1 MEGDEEKEKTFS
13 KKKKNITSSG
23 EDKTIHGWR
32 SSQKRDH
39 KKEQETVTRNII
51 ASGAGDEDFEH
62 FMRTIAKGS
71 ATEIVSAAEV
81 VEFCKCKVPLPDC
94 RAPILAVLC
103 LAGRSFNLLVLQV
116 VWLCA

>member
-13 KKKKNITSSG
+13 KKKNITSSG
-23 EDKTIHGWR
+23 EDKTMHGWR

-39 KKEQETVTRNII
+39 KKEQETNII

-71 ATEIVSAAEV
+71 AAEIVSAAEV
-81 VEFCKCKVPLPDC
+81 AFCKCKVPLAEC
-94 RAPILAVLC
+94 RAPILAVPC
-103 LAGRSFNLLVLQV
+103 LASRNCNLLVLQA